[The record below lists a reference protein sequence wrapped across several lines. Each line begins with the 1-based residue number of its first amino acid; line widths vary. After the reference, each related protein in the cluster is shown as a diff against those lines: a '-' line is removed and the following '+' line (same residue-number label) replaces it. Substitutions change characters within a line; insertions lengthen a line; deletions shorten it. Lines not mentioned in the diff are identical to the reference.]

1 MDDKRSKM
9 KSISGMSP
17 RVRKMLLGLGITAAL
32 AGIGAVVVGTTSA
45 LYSATQTSA
54 TNTFNSG
61 TVTVGLGSTSTTCA
75 ITNMVPGDSST
86 GYGAGSQ
93 ALTQCNYKVK
103 YTGSATAWL
112 AVDVAVNA
120 GSTPLYTATT
130 DGLQMLVKTAGGV
143 TLVNNTTYKNP
154 AGTDTTLSSGSVA
167 SNLLISGSPAV
178 TDDVFQ
184 FNIDY
189 LLPLLASNATQ
200 GGSASITLT
209 FRAVQSG
216 NQPILACVAGRQCN
230 TITWS

>member
-1 MDDKRSKM
+1 M
-9 KSISGMSP
+9 KSISTKSP
-17 RVRKMLLGLGITAAL
+17 RIRKLLFGLGITAAL
-32 AGIGAVVVGTTSA
+32 AGIGAVVVGTTNA

-61 TVTVGLGSTSTTCA
+61 TVSVGLGSTSTTCA
-75 ITNMVPGDSST
+75 VTNMVPGDSST
-86 GYGAGSQ
+86 GYGSGSQ

-120 GSTPLYTATT
+120 GSTPLYTATA
-130 DGLQMLVKTAGGV
+130 DGLQVLVKTTSGV
-143 TLVNNTTYKNP
+143 TLMNNTTFKNP
-154 AGTDTTLSSGSVA
+154 AGTDTTLAAGALA
-167 SNLLISGSPAV
+167 SNLLLSASPAV
-178 TDDVFQ
+178 TNDEFQ

-200 GGSASITLT
+200 GGAASITLT
-209 FRAVQSG
+209 FHAVQSG